1 MAGPGERFSGRS
13 WPLWLVIALALG
25 FLYVPLIPSLVASL
39 QGVRPG
45 EWTLG
50 NGMARC
56 GARR

>member
-1 MAGPGERFSGRS
+1 METMAARWRS

-25 FLYVPLIPSLVASL
+25 FLYMPLIPSLVASL

-45 EWTLG
+45 EWTLA
-50 NGMARC
+50 GMARC